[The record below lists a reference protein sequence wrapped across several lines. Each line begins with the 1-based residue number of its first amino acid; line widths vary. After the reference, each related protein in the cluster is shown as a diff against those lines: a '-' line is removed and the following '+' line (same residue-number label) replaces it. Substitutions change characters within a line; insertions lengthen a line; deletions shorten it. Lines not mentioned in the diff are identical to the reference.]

1 MCQLIVEVY
10 ACARTEVIVSAVA
23 TMSASPALTICSSR
37 SFSMG
42 SIPLGTLSISENIR
56 CSSAPGRR
64 RKRRKSCCTLDKN
77 HTGWIQN
84 FCTCRVYRCVTEG
97 QGGRGLST
105 STKTTL
111 ELGQTFCRLEPH
123 FHWAVRF
130 SSVQV
135 RYTLEWLFLLFY
147 YQKLWTVPME
157 RPHSMFHCA
166 RYLSRVT
173 GTDSTLVPI
182 HWIWY

>member
-1 MCQLIVEVY
+1 MMSMKHVIWSKLIDIVYSATKKTLYIEHHEWFHVLLCLQNKYMKSSWTERDIEEMCQLIVEVY

-105 STKTTL
+105 STIHQDHIGT
-111 ELGQTFCRLEPH
+111 GPD
-123 FHWAVRF
+123 
-130 SSVQV
+130 
-135 RYTLEWLFLLFY
+135 FL
-147 YQKLWTVPME
+147 
-157 RPHSMFHCA
+157 
-166 RYLSRVT
+166 
-173 GTDSTLVPI
+173 
-182 HWIWY
+182 